1 MTGGRRFRV
10 ATWNIHSGIGADGRH
25 DPQRIRETIRR
36 FGASFT
42 ALQEVDGRVNGYDGF
57 RDLSPSGAAG
67 IACAR
72 TIRTG
77 AGDYGHM
84 LLSEWPLLRQEIY
97 DLSVAGRESRSL
109 IDAVAD
115 TGTGLVRVL
124 STHLGLSPA
133 ERRHQVARLLGL
145 VHGESMPVVLLGDF
159 NEPIS
164 LGPASRPLKAV
175 FQRAG
180 SWRTFPSRR
189 PVFALDRIWCSHDLI
204 VERSWVV
211 RKARLASDHL
221 PLLADLRL
229 AAPGAAGKTAQTD
242 S

>member
-1 MTGGRRFRV
+1 MTGARRIRV

-25 DPQRIRETIRR
+25 DPGRIRETIHS
-36 FGASFT
+36 FGASLT

-57 RDLSPSGAAG
+57 WDLSRSGAAG
-67 IACAR
+67 VACAR
-72 TIRTG
+72 TIVS
-77 AGDYGHM
+77 AEGDYGHM
-84 LLSEWPLLRQEIY
+84 LLSKWPLLRQEVH
-97 DLSVAGRESRSL
+97 DLSVAGRENRSL

-115 TGTGLVRVL
+115 TGAGLIRVL
-124 STHLGLSPA
+124 STHLGLAPG
-133 ERRHQVARLLGL
+133 ERRRQVARLLDL
-145 VHGESMPVVLLGDF
+145 VDADSMPVVLLGDF
-159 NEPIS
+159 NEPVG

-189 PVFALDRIWCSHDLI
+189 PVLALDRIWCSHDLT

-229 AAPGAAGKTAQTD
+229 EAPGAGEKTAQAD
-242 S
+242 P